1 MPWYTLSMS
10 PVGAGRVFM
19 GDSLGFHIL
28 FALFGVGIPLLI
40 SLAELIGIMRKDS
53 DYYTMAKRWSFAMGT
68 LFVVGGISGLII
80 SNQMSLLWPTF
91 MTFAGKVIGAPFYM
105 EGFAFFIE
113 AIFLGIYLY
122 SWDRFKNKYT
132 HWLCSLPI
140 VLGSLASSFF
150 ITTANAWM
158 NSPAGF
164 TYTNGVI
171 SNIDPI
177 KAMFNPATYTETT
190 HSIVSY
196 YLTTALVFGSIYAW
210 GMIFHRHR
218 MKKLSLKGITIPSDS
233 EHARLREYRKKALV
247 FVMTIAAVFTVLMMI
262 TGDQSARY
270 VAYHEPLK
278 LASAELLLHT
288 EKGAPI
294 ILGGI
299 PVYHNDGDNDID
311 DVAYGVKIPKLL
323 SMLSFGSTDAVV
335 KGLDAFDPATWPP
348 LWIHSMFDLM
358 VGFGIFIGFA
368 VFVFFFTYYWKRHHA
383 FSLFTLFLIA
393 LAGPAS
399 FLAMEF
405 GWIVT
410 EVGRQPYVIA
420 GIMTANQAF
429 TTSSE
434 VLKFGSIFPSLY
446 TILLVVTPWV
456 LIHHYKKTP
465 LDLTEDHFA
474 SQK

>member
-1 MPWYTLSMS
+1 MS
-10 PVGAGRVFM
+10 SLGAGRVFM

-40 SLAELIGIMRKDS
+40 SLAELIGIVRKDS

-122 SWDRFKNKYT
+122 SWDKFKNKYT
-132 HWLCSLPI
+132 HWLCSIPV
-140 VLGSLASSFF
+140 VLGSVASAFF

-164 TYTNGVI
+164 TYANGVI
-171 SNIDPI
+171 SNVNPL
-177 KAMFNPATYTETT
+177 KAMFNPATYTETS
-190 HSIVSY
+190 HSIVAY

-218 MKKLSLKGITIPSDS
+218 MKKLAEKGITIPTDA
-233 EHARLREYRKKALV
+233 EHAKLHAYRKKVLV

-270 VAYHEPLK
+270 LAYHEPLK

-288 EKGAPI
+288 ESEAPI
-294 ILGGI
+294 VIGGI
-299 PVYHNDGDNDID
+299 AIPHNDNDNDAD
-311 DVAYGVKIPKLL
+311 DIRYGIKIPELL
-323 SMLSFGSTDAVV
+323 SILSFGSTDAVV
-335 KGLDAFDPATWPP
+335 KGLDAFDPNTWPP

-358 VGFGIFIGFA
+358 VGFGMFIGFTVA
-368 VFVFFFTYYWKRHHA
+368 VFFITYFWKRRHA
-383 FSLFTLFLIA
+383 FSKLTLFLIA

-420 GIMTANQAF
+420 GIMTASQAF
-429 TTSSE
+429 TTSPE
-434 VLKFGSIFPSLY
+434 VIKFGSIFPSLY
-446 TILLVVTPWV
+446 TVLLIVTPWV

-465 LDLTEDHFA
+465 LVLGEDHFA
-474 SQK
+474 ADK